1 MREGGGD
8 EGIYCDII
16 SLFLIFE
23 RRQEIRGR
31 RPRAIEMT
39 FVNKLFVC
47 IHAFYMGIKI
57 YGTEYHSNWLVSNE
71 GVKGTEF
78 DKMVI
83 FTAIYDTD
91 MKYVN
96 QKMKKSHARKRRE
109 KIGQPGH
116 FIVSV
121 FWAAAA

>member
-1 MREGGGD
+1 
-8 EGIYCDII
+8 
-16 SLFLIFE
+16 
-23 RRQEIRGR
+23 
-31 RPRAIEMT
+31 MT
-39 FVNKLFVC
+39 SVNKLFVC

-78 DKMVI
+78 DKMKITMVI
-83 FTAIYDTD
+83 FTITYGTD

-116 FIVSV
+116 FKVSV